1 MMKRRGTFPVM
12 PALVPP
18 ARPKPLRRGEG
29 PAIHVFE
36 RARLQDVDARD
47 KRGHDELNVEI
58 LVLESSMQTPPRRPA
73 SATRVVD
80 VLVPVALDQ
89 AYSYR
94 VPAELDLQPGDVVG
108 VPLGAR
114 EVIGVVWADNPNPDP
129 RLHNRLKDIA
139 EKLDMPRFREELRS
153 LVDWVA
159 SYTLAPR
166 GQVLRMTL
174 RMGEHLGPERVRLGV
189 RLVGAPP
196 QRLTPARRRL
206 LEILSDGLLHGKSEL
221 AKEAGC
227 SASVIDGLV
236 DEGTLAVEHM
246 PRAAPPPAPDPTFA
260 EPDFSPDQRLAAE
273 RLRQLVAGGFEVALL
288 DGVTGSG
295 KTEVYFEAV
304 AEVLKRGE
312 QILILMPEI
321 ALTGQFLDRFAAR
334 FGARPLEWHSELTPR
349 TRARNYAAIASG
361 EAPVVVGARSALFLP
376 YAKLGLLIVD
386 EEHDQAYKQEDGAHY
401 HARDMA
407 VVRAS
412 IAKIPIVLASATPSV
427 ETEVNARKG
436 RYQRVPLPSRFGG
449 QHMPHIEAIDL
460 RQEGPGRGRFIAPRL
475 AEQIGFAIERR
486 EQALL
491 FLNRRG
497 YAPLTLCRA
506 CGHRFACTICDAW
519 LVDHR
524 FRQRL
529 VCHHCGFSMPR
540 PHLCPH
546 CGAEESLA
554 AIGPGVER
562 LQEEAAA
569 LFPGARTMV
578 LSSDLITSIEAM
590 RSELNEIAEGR
601 VDIIIGTQ
609 LVAKG
614 HNFPRLNLVG
624 VIDADLGLG
633 NGDPRAAERTFQ
645 LLNQVIG
652 RAGRDQGRG
661 VGFLQT
667 HQPEHPVMKALV
679 ACDREAFYASEIDSR
694 ERTGYPPF
702 GRLASLIISA
712 GDRPSAEGFARKL
725 ASAAPFDE
733 RIKVLGP
740 AEAPL
745 AVIKGRYRYR
755 ILVKSP
761 RSLDLSGY
769 LRQWLAAAPK
779 TTGNLKLEVD
789 VDPQS
794 FL

>member
-1 MMKRRGTFPVM
+1 M
-12 PALVPP
+12 
-18 ARPKPLRRGEG
+18 
-29 PAIHVFE
+29 
-36 RARLQDVDARD
+36 
-47 KRGHDELNVEI
+47 
-58 LVLESSMQTPPRRPA
+58 
-73 SATRVVD
+73 
-80 VLVPVALDQ
+80 LVPVALNQ
-89 AYSYR
+89 TYSYR
-94 VPAELDLQPGDVVG
+94 VPRGMELKAGDVVG
-108 VPLGAR
+108 VPLGPR
-114 EVIGVVWADNPNPDP
+114 EVLAVVWAENARPDP
-129 RLHNRLKDIA
+129 RLHNRLKDVS
-139 EKLDMPRFREELRS
+139 EKLDVPPLKEELRS
-153 LVDWVA
+153 LVDWV
-159 SYTLAPR
+159 SNYTLSAR
-166 GQVLRMTL
+166 GMVLRMTL
-174 RMGEHLGPERVRLGV
+174 RMGEHLGPERLRVGV
-189 RLVGAPP
+189 RLIGEPP
-196 QRLTPARRRL
+196 KRLTPARRRL
-206 LEILSDGLLHGKSEL
+206 IEVLSDRLLHGKSDA
-221 AKEAGC
+221 AKEAGV
-227 SASVIDGLV
+227 SAGVIDGLV
-236 DEGTLAVEHM
+236 DEGTLVVEAM
-246 PRAAPPPAPDPTFA
+246 PRPLAPPAPDPAYAQPEFTRQ
-260 EPDFSPDQRLAAE
+260 QRTAVDAMRALAAN
-273 RLRQLVAGGFEVALL
+273 GTFHVALL

-304 AEVLKRGE
+304 AEIIRRGK
-312 QILILMPEI
+312 QSLILMPEI
-321 ALTGQFLDRFAAR
+321 ALTGQFLDRFEAR
-334 FGARPLEWHSELTPR
+334 FGVRPLEWHSELTPR
-349 TRARNYAAIASG
+349 TRARNWAAISAG

-376 YAKLGLLIVD
+376 YANLGLIVVD

-407 VVRAS
+407 VVRAH
-412 IAKIPIVLASATPSV
+412 IAKIPVVLASATPSV

-436 RYQRVPLPSRFGG
+436 RYQRIVLPSRFGG
-449 QHMPHIEAIDL
+449 AHMPQIEAIDL
-460 RQEGPGRGRFIAPRL
+460 RREAPPRGRFISPVL
-475 AEQIGFAIERR
+475 AEHIGHAIERR

-540 PHLCPH
+540 PHACPN
-546 CGAEESLA
+546 CAAEESLVA
-554 AIGPGVER
+554 VGPGVER
-562 LQEEAAA
+562 LQEEAAQ
-569 LFPGARTMV
+569 LFPQARTMV
-578 LSSDLITSIEAM
+578 LSSDLITSIETM

-624 VIDADLGLG
+624 VVDADLGLG
-633 NGDPRAAERTFQ
+633 NGDPRAAERTWQ

-661 VGFLQT
+661 VGYVQT

-679 ACDREAFYASEIDSR
+679 ACDREAFYASEIASR

-712 GDRPSAEGFARKL
+712 GDRPTAEGYARKL
-725 ASAAPFDE
+725 VAVAPTDE
-733 RIKVLGP
+733 RVQLLGP

-745 AVIKGRYRYR
+745 AVIKGRYRFR
-755 ILVKSP
+755 LLLKSA
-761 RSLDLSGY
+761 RGFDLSDY
-769 LRQWLAAAPK
+769 LRHWLTAAPK
-779 TTGNLKLEVD
+779 PKGNLKLEVD

>member
-1 MMKRRGTFPVM
+1 MADSAPSLFPSLA
-12 PALVPP
+12 P
-18 ARPKPLRRGEG
+18 
-29 PAIHVFE
+29 
-36 RARLQDVDARD
+36 
-47 KRGHDELNVEI
+47 
-58 LVLESSMQTPPRRPA
+58 
-73 SATRVVD
+73 RVVD
-80 VLVPVALDQ
+80 VLVPVALNQ

-94 VPAELDLQPGDVVG
+94 VPRGVDLQPGDVVT

-114 EVIGVVWADNPNPDP
+114 DVIGVVWAENPNPDP
-129 RLHNRLKDIA
+129 RLHNRLKDVGDII
-139 EKLDMPRFREELRS
+139 DVPRFKPELRS

-159 SYTLAPR
+159 NYTLSSR
-166 GQVLRMTL
+166 GMVLRMTL
-174 RMGEHLGPERVRLGV
+174 RMGELGPERVRLGV
-189 RLVGAPP
+189 RLVGEVPK
-196 QRLTPARRRL
+196 RMTPARKRL
-206 LEILSDGLLHGKSEL
+206 IEIVGDGLLHAKSDL
-221 AKEAGC
+221 VKEAGV
-227 SASVIDGLV
+227 STGVIDGLV
-236 DEGTLAVEHM
+236 DEGTLAVEAMARHM
-246 PRAAPPPAPDPTFA
+246 APPAPDPSFC
-260 EPDFSPDQRLAAE
+260 EPDFSPDQRAAADTLQALAASG
-273 RLRQLVAGGFEVALL
+273 AFHVALL

-304 AEVLKRGE
+304 AETIRRRE
-312 QILILMPEI
+312 QVLILMPEI
-321 ALTGQFLDRFAAR
+321 ALTGQFLDRFALR
-334 FGARPLEWHSELTPR
+334 FGVRPLEWHSELTPR
-349 TRARNYAAIASG
+349 TRARNFAAIANG
-361 EAPVVVGARSALFLP
+361 EAHVVVGARSALFLP
-376 YAKLGLLIVD
+376 YAKLGLIIVD
-386 EEHDQAYKQEDGAHY
+386 EEHDQAYKQSEGVHY

-412 IAKIPIVLASATPSV
+412 LAKIPIILASATPSV
-427 ETEVNARKG
+427 ETEVNARSG
-436 RYQRVPLPSRFGG
+436 RYQRVALPSRFGG
-449 QHMPHIEAIDL
+449 QHMPHIEAIDM
-460 RQEGPGRGRFIAPRL
+460 RAQGPMRGRFISPQL
-475 AEQIGFAIERR
+475 AEQIGFAIERN

-497 YAPLTLCRA
+497 YAPLTLCRS
-506 CGHRFACTICDAW
+506 CGHRFSCNICDAW

-529 VCHHCGFSMPR
+529 VCHHCGFSTPR

-562 LQEEAAA
+562 LQEEAQK
-569 LFPGARTMV
+569 LFPDARTMV
-578 LSSDLITSIEAM
+578 LSSDLVTSIESM
-590 RSELNEIAEGR
+590 RAELTEIAEGR

-645 LLNQVIG
+645 MLNQVIG

-661 VGFLQT
+661 VGYLQT

-679 ACDREAFYASEIDSR
+679 AADREAFYGTEIDAR
-694 ERTGYPPF
+694 ERAGYPPF

-712 GDRPSAEGFARKL
+712 GDRPTAEGFARKL
-725 ASAAPFDE
+725 AAMAPVRE
-733 RIKVLGP
+733 NILVLGP

-745 AVIKGRYRYR
+745 AVIKGRYRFR
-755 ILVKSP
+755 LLVKSA
-761 RSLDLSGY
+761 RNVDLSGY
-769 LRQWLAAAPK
+769 LREWLAAAPK
-779 TTGNLKLEVD
+779 VTGNLKLEVD

>member
-1 MMKRRGTFPVM
+1 MDRSTTGK
-12 PALVPP
+12 
-18 ARPKPLRRGEG
+18 
-29 PAIHVFE
+29 
-36 RARLQDVDARD
+36 
-47 KRGHDELNVEI
+47 
-58 LVLESSMQTPPRRPA
+58 SA
-73 SATRVVD
+73 SATTSGPRVVD
-80 VLVPVALDQ
+80 VLVPVALDR

-94 VPAELDLQPGDVVG
+94 VPPGMDLNPGDVVSG
-108 VPLGAR
+108 PLGPR
-114 EVIGVVWADNPNPDP
+114 EVTAVVWAANANPDP
-129 RLHNRLKDIA
+129 RLHNRLKDVSDR
-139 EKLDMPRFREELRS
+139 LNVPPLRDELRT

-159 SYTLAPR
+159 NYTLSAR
-166 GQVLRMTL
+166 GMVLRMTL
-174 RMGEHLGPERVRLGV
+174 RMGEHLGPERVRMGV
-189 RLVGAPP
+189 RLIGAPP
-196 QRLTPARRRL
+196 QRMTSARQRL
-206 LEILSDGLLHGKSEL
+206 IEILSDGLLHGKSDA
-221 AKEAGC
+221 AKEAGV
-227 SASVIDGLV
+227 SAGVIDGLV
-236 DEGTLAVEHM
+236 DEGTLAVEPM
-246 PRAAPPPAPDPTFA
+246 PRALPPPAPDPEFA
-260 EPDFSPDQRLAAE
+260 APDFSPEQQVAAQALRDLAAKDAF
-273 RLRQLVAGGFEVALL
+273 QVALL

-304 AEVLKRGE
+304 AETVRRGR
-312 QILILMPEI
+312 QVLILMPEI
-321 ALTGQFLDRFAAR
+321 ALTGQFLDRFASR
-334 FGARPLEWHSELTPR
+334 FGVRPLEWHSELTPR
-349 TRARNYAAIASG
+349 TRARNWAQVAAG
-361 EAPVVVGARSALFLP
+361 EAHVVVGARSALFLP
-376 YAKLGLLIVD
+376 YADLGLIVVD
-386 EEHDQAYKQEDGAHY
+386 EEHDQAYKQDEGAHY

-407 VVRAS
+407 VVRAH

-427 ETEVNARKG
+427 ESEVNARKG
-436 RYQRVPLPSRFGG
+436 RYLRVPLPSRFGG

-460 RQEGPGRGRFIAPRL
+460 RREGPPRGRFISPPL
-475 AEQIGFAIERR
+475 AGAIKHAVERR

-540 PHLCPH
+540 PHQCPH
-546 CGAEESLA
+546 CAAEDSLA
-554 AIGPGVER
+554 AVGPVVER

-569 LFPGARTMV
+569 LFPDARTMV
-578 LSSDLITSIEAM
+578 LSSDLITSIETM

-624 VIDADLGLG
+624 VVDADLGLS

-652 RAGRDQGRG
+652 RAGRDQGHG
-661 VGFLQT
+661 IGYLQT

-679 ACDREAFYASEIDSR
+679 ACDREAFYDTEIEQR
-694 ERTGYPPF
+694 ERALYPPF
-702 GRLASLIISA
+702 GRLASLIVSA
-712 GDRPSAEGFARKL
+712 GDRPTAEGFARKL
-725 ASAAPFDE
+725 AAMAPRDE
-733 RIKVLGP
+733 QIQVLGP

-745 AVIKGRYRYR
+745 AVIKGRYRFR
-755 ILVKSP
+755 LLVKAA
-761 RSLDLSGY
+761 RGGDLSGY
-769 LRQWLAAAPK
+769 LREWLAIGPK
-779 TTGNLKLEVD
+779 TKGNLKLEVD